1 MESDNVL
8 WNQEELLVSGSVPL
22 DLGYTNT
29 LFLSLLNAWM
39 LVTLR
44 WSGGCTGIWCT
55 VQKVLSSPVF
65 HKLLE
70 GEAQG
75 QPHLLF
81 YVLRIAF
88 FVLKL

>member
-39 LVTLR
+39 LVTLW
-44 WSGGCTGIWCT
+44 WSGGCTGMVHSAKGAEFSCF
-55 VQKVLSSPVF
+55 P
-65 HKLLE
+65 
-70 GEAQG
+70 
-75 QPHLLF
+75 
-81 YVLRIAF
+81 
-88 FVLKL
+88 